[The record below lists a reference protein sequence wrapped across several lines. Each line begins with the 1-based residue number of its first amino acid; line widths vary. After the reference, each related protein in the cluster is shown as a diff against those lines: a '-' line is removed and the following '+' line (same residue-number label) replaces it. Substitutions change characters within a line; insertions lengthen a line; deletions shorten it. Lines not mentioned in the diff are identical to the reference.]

1 MASLSNVRRGTG
13 RKLWRLD
20 FNPPN
25 GAGRRTVWLG
35 QLPKDRAER
44 IKVLVHDLIDS
55 WNPSL
60 NYGNALSN
68 RLDELPAKI
77 RAKLQHAGLCTGPR
91 TEHSLDDLIKLLMK
105 RPVKESTRA
114 TYTQAAMSLCEFL
127 PEGGETPIRAIS
139 QELAMNWRSLVAQ
152 SLKQATCAKRTNVLK
167 SMFSIAVSAQWLQ
180 VNPFSGVKS
189 GSQIN
194 EQRLVFVDEATVEK
208 VLNEIEDKRLRAVV
222 ALARYGGLRVPS
234 EVVGLAW
241 EQARL
246 SDNPPTIQIFAPKTQ
261 QRRVVPVRKKLLQAL
276 VALNGGGQSRT
287 DPMIPGL
294 GRASNMRT
302 ALLRAIECAGVEPWP
317 RLFQNLRASAATDWA
332 QKFPPRDVSAWM
344 GHSAVVALEHYHS
357 ALPENV
363 ASAADM

>member
-1 MASLSNVRRGTG
+1 MASLSKVRRGKG

-25 GAGRRTVWLG
+25 GGSRRTVWLG
-35 QLPKDRAER
+35 NLPREQVER

-60 NYGNALSN
+60 DYGNALTT
-68 RLDELPAKI
+68 RLDELPPKI

-105 RPVKESTRA
+105 RPVKGSTME
-114 TYTQAAMSLCEFL
+114 TYRQAAKSLRDFL
-127 PEGGETPIRAIS
+127 PAGGETPVHAIT
-139 QELAMNWRSLVAQ
+139 QELAMAWRSGVAQ
-152 SLKQATCAKRTNVLK
+152 GLAQATCAKRTNVLK
-167 SMFSIAVSAQWLQ
+167 SMFGSAVSAHWLQ
-180 VNPFSGVKS
+180 VNPFSAVRS

-194 EQRLVFVDEATVEK
+194 EQRLVFVNEATVDQ

-234 EVVGLAW
+234 EVVGLTW
-241 EQARL
+241 EQASL
-246 SDNPPTIQIFAPKTQ
+246 SDTPPTIQIFAPKTQ
-261 QRRVVPVRKKLLQAL
+261 QRRIVPVRKKLLQAL
-276 VALNGGGQSRT
+276 VALTGGVQSRT